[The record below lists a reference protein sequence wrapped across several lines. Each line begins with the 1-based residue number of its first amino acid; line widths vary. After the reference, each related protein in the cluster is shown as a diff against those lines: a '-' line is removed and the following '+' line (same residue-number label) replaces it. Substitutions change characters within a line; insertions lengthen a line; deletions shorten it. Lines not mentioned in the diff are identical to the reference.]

1 MHAATTTQ
9 RPPSFARLAV
19 ACGVGTSLE
28 YFDFFLY
35 GTAAVLVFN
44 KIFFVAEDPWFG
56 TFYALATFAIGF
68 LMRPIGAIIFGH
80 FGDQIGRRRM
90 LVISLGMMGTATLL
104 IGLLPSYQAIGIAA
118 PIALV
123 LLRIVHGLSVGGEV
137 GGAALLAIEH
147 APADRRGVYG
157 SVVSIGAPLGAFLAN
172 GAFTFV
178 VLLPEDAL
186 LSWGWR
192 IPFVAGVAVVF
203 VGLFARSRLHETPVF
218 ERLRFEHSTERMP
231 LLAVLREHSNTV
243 LLTAGVNLG
252 FSAFVFILFT
262 FLLSYGPQ
270 QLGLPRSTILN
281 ATLAGC
287 LAHIV
292 GVVAFGRLSDRIGRR
307 PVMLAGAVFC
317 VLFSYPLFW
326 LIDTGKSE
334 FILLAVVLGFTGSA
348 AMFGPML
355 TYFAELFGPA
365 LRYTG
370 VGIGFQLGAVLG
382 GGLSPLVANRLV
394 AATGGSTGVAV
405 YLALVSLISVG
416 CMIAL
421 PETVRARA
429 RPAGEMSLGD
439 V

>member
-1 MHAATTTQ
+1 VSHEEISA
-9 RPPSFARLAV
+9 RPPSFGRLAV

-28 YFDFFLY
+28 YFDFFVY

-44 KIFFVAEDPWFG
+44 KIFFVARDPWFG
-56 TFYALATFAIGF
+56 TFYALAAFAIGF

-80 FGDQIGRRRM
+80 FGDRVGRRRM
-90 LVISLGMMGTATLL
+90 LVTSLGIMGAATLL
-104 IGLLPSYQAIGIAA
+104 IGLLPTYQSIGIVA
-118 PIALV
+118 PILLV

-147 APADRRGVYG
+147 APTDRRGIYG
-157 SVVSIGAPLGAFLAN
+157 SVVSIGAPLGAFFAN
-172 GAFTFV
+172 ASFAFV

-192 IPFVAGVAVVF
+192 IPFLAGVAVVF
-203 VGLFARSRLHETPVF
+203 VGLFARSRLAETPVF
-218 ERLRFEHSTERMP
+218 ERLRSERSTERMP

-243 LLTAGVNLG
+243 LLTAGVSLG

-270 QLGLPRSTILN
+270 QLGLARSAILN
-281 ATLAGC
+281 ATLVGA

-292 GVVAFGRLSDRIGRR
+292 GVIAFGWLTDHTGRR

-317 VLFSYPLFW
+317 ALFSYPLFW
-326 LIDTGKSE
+326 LVDTREPGL
-334 FILLAVVLGFTGSA
+334 ILVAVVLGFAGSA
-348 AMFGPML
+348 ALFGPML

-394 AATGGSTGVAV
+394 AATGGSGGVAL
-405 YLALVSLISVG
+405 YLALLSLVSVG
-416 CMIAL
+416 CIIAL
-421 PETVRARA
+421 PETVRRRTVVAYE
-429 RPAGEMSLGD
+429 PTL
-439 V
+439 